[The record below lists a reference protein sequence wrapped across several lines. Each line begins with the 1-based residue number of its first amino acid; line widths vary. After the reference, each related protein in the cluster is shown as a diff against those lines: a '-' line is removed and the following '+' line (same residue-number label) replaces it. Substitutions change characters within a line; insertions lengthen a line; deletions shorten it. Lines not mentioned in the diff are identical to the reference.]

1 MACVDGCIGGAA
13 CSHGAADRKAIED
26 YGGRSQL
33 RGISEAVG
41 RKTESGEK
49 E

>member
-1 MACVDGCIGGAA
+1 MYRRSGCL
-13 CSHGAADRKAIED
+13 SHGAADRKAIED

-41 RKTESGEK
+41 RALESGEK